1 MVARFAGA
9 SLGLLAFTVT
19 LVAGL
24 VVRNPVE
31 VTLSRAIFALFIF
44 CLLGVAVGS
53 AAQVVLADRRR
64 ARESD
69 VRRRYEESDDNT
81 DAVVSVDPAIQDSP
95 PGGVLG

>member
-31 VTLSRAIFALFIF
+31 VTLSRAIFALFLF
-44 CLLGVAVGS
+44 CLLGVAVGG
-53 AAQVVLADRRR
+53 AAQVVLADRQR
-64 ARESD
+64 ARESE
-69 VRRRYEESDDNT
+69 VRRRYEESVDKT
-81 DAVVSVDPAIQDSP
+81 DAAVSVDPSIQNSP
-95 PGGVLG
+95 SGGVLG